1 MSEDVDRLL
10 RRGEE
15 EPRMKDADLYET
27 VEEVFDAST
36 VLTILSLIR
45 KRVLKRISGVI
56 SAGKEARVY
65 LGYTP
70 DDRPLAVKIYLTSSA
85 GFRKGILKYI
95 AGDPRFQGVKTSD
108 TRALIYA
115 WTRKEYRN
123 LVRVREAGVKAPEPV
138 AFLNNVLVMQFLGEE
153 SKRYPLLEE
162 AYKELER
169 EELEIVYKQVLEEL
183 EKIVC
188 KARLVHGDFS
198 EFNIMVKP
206 DLDIAI
212 IDVSQAVDYSHP
224 NARDFLERDVRNI
237 NRFFKNEANT
247 DVLSDEEVLEG
258 LFRCLERRREDS
270 S

>member
-15 EPRMKDADLYET
+15 EPRIKDADLYET

-65 LGYTP
+65 LGYAP
-70 DDRPLAVKIYLTSSA
+70 DGRPLAVKIYLTSSA
-85 GFRKGILKYI
+85 EFRKGILKYI

-123 LVRVREAGVKAPEPV
+123 LVRMREAGVKVPEPV
-138 AFLNNVLVMQFLGEE
+138 AFLNNVLVMEFLGEE
-153 SKRYPLLEE
+153 GKRYPLLE
-162 AYKELER
+162 
-169 EELEIVYKQVLEEL
+169 
-183 EKIVC
+183 
-188 KARLVHGDFS
+188 
-198 EFNIMVKP
+198 
-206 DLDIAI
+206 
-212 IDVSQAVDYSHP
+212 
-224 NARDFLERDVRNI
+224 
-237 NRFFKNEANT
+237 
-247 DVLSDEEVLEG
+247 
-258 LFRCLERRREDS
+258 
-270 S
+270 